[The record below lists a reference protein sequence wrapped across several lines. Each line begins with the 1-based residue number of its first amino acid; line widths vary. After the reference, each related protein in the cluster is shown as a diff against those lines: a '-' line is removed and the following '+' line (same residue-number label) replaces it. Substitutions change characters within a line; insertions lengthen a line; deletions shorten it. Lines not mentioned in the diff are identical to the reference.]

1 MTPEHDP
8 ARDLRHGC
16 AAAAAA
22 TICAMTDVQDTTT
35 TTRRGAL
42 RFGLHYLEMVVAMV
56 AGMVLLGPLWDLA
69 APGLTDRANVAALV
83 MATDM
88 AVGMAAWMRV
98 RGHGW
103 AGIAEM
109 SAAMYLPFV
118 VLLVP
123 FWLGAVSGGTLMTVG
138 HVLMLP
144 LMAVAMLW
152 RRCDYT

>member
-1 MTPEHDP
+1 
-8 ARDLRHGC
+8 
-16 AAAAAA
+16 
-22 TICAMTDVQDTTT
+22 MTDVQDATT

-69 APGLTDRANVAALV
+69 APGLTDRADVAALV

-152 RRCDYT
+152 RRCDHT

>member
-1 MTPEHDP
+1 
-8 ARDLRHGC
+8 
-16 AAAAAA
+16 
-22 TICAMTDVQDTTT
+22 MTDVQNRTTRT
-35 TTRRGAL
+35 TTRRSAL

-56 AGMVLLGPLWDLA
+56 AGMLVLGPLWDLA
-69 APGLTDRANVAALV
+69 APGLTDRADVAALV

-88 AVGMAAWMRV
+88 AVGMGAWMRV

-123 FWLGAVSGGTLMTVG
+123 FWLGAVSGGTLMTAG
-138 HVLMLP
+138 HLLMLP